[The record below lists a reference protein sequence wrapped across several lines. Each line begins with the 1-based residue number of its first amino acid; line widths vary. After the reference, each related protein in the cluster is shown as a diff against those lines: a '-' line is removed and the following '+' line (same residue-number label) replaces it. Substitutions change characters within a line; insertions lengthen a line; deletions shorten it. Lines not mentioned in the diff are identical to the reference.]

1 MKKCP
6 YCAEEIQD
14 EAIKCRYCLT
24 WLVDT
29 VPPGAESP
37 PEGVTAATN
46 PAASTPAPTSQEAST
61 PAVAGQAASTTV
73 TQQFPATQAGPE
85 EKVEFTHSGQRYLL
99 GYGPDYFGIWDRQS
113 PTSPAY
119 RFARSDDG
127 WVQAWQKF
135 VSIETN
141 YMDLRTGLR

>member
-14 EAIKCRYCLT
+14 AAIKCRYCLS
-24 WLVDT
+24 WLVD
-29 VPPGAESP
+29 PIPAGAESP
-37 PEGVTAATN
+37 PARVTGAAAPAAT
-46 PAASTPAPTSQEAST
+46 
-61 PAVAGQAASTTV
+61 
-73 TQQFPATQAGPE
+73 QQLPVTQAGPE

-99 GYGPDYFGIWDRQS
+99 GYGREYFGIWDRQS
-113 PTSPAY
+113 PATPVY

-127 WVQAWQKF
+127 WVQAWQQY

>member
-14 EAIKCRYCLT
+14 AAIKCHHCLS

-29 VPPGAESP
+29 VPAGAESP
-37 PEGVTAATN
+37 PATVTGATAPAATS
-46 PAASTPAPTSQEAST
+46 PAA
-61 PAVAGQAASTTV
+61 
-73 TQQFPATQAGPE
+73 TQQLPATHAGPE

-99 GYGPDYFGIWDRQS
+99 GYGREYFGIWDRQS
-113 PTSPAY
+113 PATPAY

-127 WVQAWQKF
+127 WVQAWQQYIA
-135 VSIETN
+135 IETN

>member
-14 EAIKCRYCLT
+14 DAIKCRYCLS

-29 VPPGAESP
+29 VPAGAETP
-37 PEGVTAATN
+37 PAGVTVAAAPMATQQL
-46 PAASTPAPTSQEAST
+46 PAAQP
-61 PAVAGQAASTTV
+61 
-73 TQQFPATQAGPE
+73 GPD

-99 GYGPDYFGIWDRQS
+99 GYGREYFGIWDRQS
-113 PTSPAY
+113 PATPAY
-119 RFARSDDG
+119 RFTRSDDG
-127 WVQAWQKF
+127 WVQAWQKY

>member
-1 MKKCP
+1 V
-6 YCAEEIQD
+6 EEIHD
-14 EAIKCRYCLT
+14 EAIRCRYCLT

-29 VPPGAESP
+29 VPAGAETP
-37 PEGVTAATN
+37 PAGVTGATSGPQPTAATAF
-46 PAASTPAPTSQEAST
+46 P
-61 PAVAGQAASTTV
+61 
-73 TQQFPATQAGPE
+73 TQQVPAIQAGPE

-99 GYGPDYFGIWDRQS
+99 GYGREYFGIWDRNA
-113 PTSPAY
+113 PATPAY

-127 WVQAWQKF
+127 WVQAWQKY